1 MDLTFQNLALDAGSI
16 QLWENMKP
24 YSMVASAVILCVL
37 VLVVTQQCVSHKELL
52 HTQKQGDLHTC
63 I

>member
-1 MDLTFQNLALDAGSI
+1 
-16 QLWENMKP
+16 MKP